1 MANIPLTKNKKM
13 TWNFPFEILMA
24 FSWDLNKYKKNIL
37 IIYNFFLMKMDFWY
51 LPIGDEIFE
60 RWEHDIHA
68 VQKCVAQKQKKEFLI
83 VVAHTI
89 VHPRAVM
96 VHF

>member
-1 MANIPLTKNKKM
+1 
-13 TWNFPFEILMA
+13 
-24 FSWDLNKYKKNIL
+24 
-37 IIYNFFLMKMDFWY
+37 MDFWY

-96 VHF
+96 VHLQKNRSKNMRFQSDYDRATLRTHVPHTEQWCALSGLIVAHFSQYRT